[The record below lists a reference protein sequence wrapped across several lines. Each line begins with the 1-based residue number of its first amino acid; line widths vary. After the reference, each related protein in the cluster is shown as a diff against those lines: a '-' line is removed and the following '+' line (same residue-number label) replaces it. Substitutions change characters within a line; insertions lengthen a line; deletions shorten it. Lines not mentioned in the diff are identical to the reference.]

1 MLPSDVGRRDE
12 VVFAVARGGAGAGV
26 DFVGWV
32 ERLAD
37 IWGGA
42 VLGWRSICPI
52 AVALAV
58 TFVVTRIVLV
68 ASAEEEKH
76 IARRLG

>member
-1 MLPSDVGRRDE
+1 MC
-12 VVFAVARGGAGAGV
+12 
-26 DFVGWV
+26 WV